1 MSLVCFLCL
10 PLCES
15 WTTVMTEQ
23 LISWHRRL
31 VSPEELSQYIPVNS
45 QKMGY
50 WVEKRQILLTHHA
63 KKVSVEVGTHSLK
76 EQGKT
81 YEITRRVT
89 DGKDYRNLDHKV
101 DTIKSN
107 CDKQSCENPVH
118 QPMEHPGLS
127 SKDTLCK
134 ITQLSTSHTA
144 LRCHIMM
151 PLRCFGITDN
161 STLIQKMRHYRY
173 LWKS

>member
-10 PLCES
+10 PVCES

-31 VSPEELSQYIPVNS
+31 VSPEELSQYIPANS

-63 KKVSVEVGTHSLK
+63 KKVSIEVGIHSLK

-89 DGKDYRNLDHKV
+89 DGNDYRNLDHKV
-101 DTIKSN
+101 DTTKSN
-107 CDKQSCENPVH
+107 RDKQSCENPVH

-127 SKDTLCK
+127 SKDKLCQ

-144 LRCHIMM
+144 LRCHITTS
-151 PLRCFGITDN
+151 FGITDN
-161 STLIQKMRHYRY
+161 STRIQRMRHYRY